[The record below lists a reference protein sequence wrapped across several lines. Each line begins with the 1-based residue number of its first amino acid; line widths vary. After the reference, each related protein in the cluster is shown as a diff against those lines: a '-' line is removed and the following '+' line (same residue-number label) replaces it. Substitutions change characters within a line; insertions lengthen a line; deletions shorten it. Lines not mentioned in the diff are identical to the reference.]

1 MYKIAFIDLD
11 GTLLNSKKEISDFDQ
26 YILKQASKQI
36 KIVFASA
43 RGSYRIL
50 PYVKQIG
57 TLTEDNYTLGFNGGL
72 LMNNTDTLRL
82 VDNCIDHNNLL
93 KLLQWLFELKLTEV
107 YAYDFNGSVKLQL
120 EQYPDNFIY
129 KVVVL
134 ESKDN
139 VSAIR
144 KAMPEFVK
152 NNFEI
157 TSSEPERI
165 EFVQKGMTKQ
175 QTIQKLLKHLNITK
189 DEMIA
194 IGDGEND
201 IAMLKMAGLS
211 IAMGNASDQVKEIAN
226 MITDSNDNSGVGK
239 ALEKVL
245 GL

>member
-26 YILKQASKQI
+26 YILQKISQDI

-82 VDNCIDHNNLL
+82 VDNSINNENLKCLL
-93 KLLQWLFELKLTEV
+93 EWLFELKLTQV
-107 YAYDFNGSVKLQL
+107 YAYDFNGSEKLPL
-120 EQYPDNFIY
+120 NHYPDKVIY

-139 VSAIR
+139 VTAIR

-175 QTIQKLLKHLNITK
+175 QTILKLLKHLNISQE
-189 DEMIA
+189 EMIA

-201 IAMLKMAGLS
+201 ITMLKMAGLS
-211 IAMGNASDQVKEIAN
+211 IAMGNASDQVKEVAH

-239 ALEKVL
+239 ALEKAL
-245 GL
+245 KL